1 MNIYIVAGGVALGV
15 LAIGLLIAVVL
26 RRVVPTNEVHIV
38 QRGRSRVSYGA
49 SQSAGNVFYEW
60 PAFLPRIGVLVTKFP
75 VSIFDVNLK
84 DYEAYDT
91 GRLPFRVDVQAF
103 MRIAESDTAAEKVAN
118 FDELQHQLSGILQ
131 GAVRNVLATH
141 KLEDILEARST
152 LAEAFTAQVD
162 HQLQAWGVETV
173 KNIEFMDIRDSAN
186 SQVIANIM
194 AKEKSRIDRESREA
208 VAMNSQ
214 FAQTK
219 EIEAERIVE
228 VNKQDALQQV
238 GMRTAEQEKQ
248 VGIAKQVAEQEVLV
262 AQKDTTEREMDVK
275 LVADTRA
282 ADIAKGV
289 AEVQAAQERE
299 VTIIRAEGQ
308 RQQQVIGAEA
318 ERQRL
323 ELVAQGTLAQQKLDA
338 EGLLAQGQSRAEAE
352 RLLLLA
358 PVTTQIE
365 LAREIGNNDGYQT
378 YLVRVE
384 QIKAGQAVG
393 VAQAEA
399 LSAADIKVIVTGGDV
414 PAGMNSITDVFSA
427 RGGQA
432 LGAMLEGLAQTDA
445 GKAVVERATKGAAKP
460 KE

>member
-1 MNIYIVAGGVALGV
+1 
-15 LAIGLLIAVVL
+15 
-26 RRVVPTNEVHIV
+26 
-38 QRGRSRVSYGA
+38 
-49 SQSAGNVFYEW
+49 
-60 PAFLPRIGVLVTKFP
+60 
-75 VSIFDVNLK
+75 
-84 DYEAYDT
+84 
-91 GRLPFRVDVQAF
+91 
-103 MRIAESDTAAEKVAN
+103 
-118 FDELQHQLSGILQ
+118 
-131 GAVRNVLATH
+131 
-141 KLEDILEARST
+141 
-152 LAEAFTAQVD
+152 
-162 HQLQAWGVETV
+162 
-173 KNIEFMDIRDSAN
+173 
-186 SQVIANIM
+186 
-194 AKEKSRIDRESREA
+194 
-208 VAMNSQ
+208 MNSQ
-214 FAQTK
+214 MARTK

-275 LVADTRA
+275 RVADTRA

-308 RQQQVIGAEA
+308 RQQEVIGAEA

-358 PVTTQIE
+358 PVSTQIE
-365 LAREIGNNDGYQT
+365 LAREIGGNDGYQT

-384 QIKAGQAVG
+384 QIKAGQTVG

-399 LSAADIKVIVTGGDV
+399 LKAADIKVIVTGGDV
-414 PAGMNSITDVFSA
+414 PAGMNNITEVFSA
-427 RGGQA
+427 KGGQA

-445 GKAVVERATKGAAKP
+445 GKAVVERATKGSAKP

>member
-1 MNIYIVAGGVALGV
+1 
-15 LAIGLLIAVVL
+15 
-26 RRVVPTNEVHIV
+26 
-38 QRGRSRVSYGA
+38 
-49 SQSAGNVFYEW
+49 
-60 PAFLPRIGVLVTKFP
+60 
-75 VSIFDVNLK
+75 
-84 DYEAYDT
+84 
-91 GRLPFRVDVQAF
+91 
-103 MRIAESDTAAEKVAN
+103 
-118 FDELQHQLSGILQ
+118 
-131 GAVRNVLATH
+131 
-141 KLEDILEARST
+141 
-152 LAEAFTAQVD
+152 
-162 HQLQAWGVETV
+162 
-173 KNIEFMDIRDSAN
+173 
-186 SQVIANIM
+186 M

-214 FAQTK
+214 MARTK

-228 VNKQDALQQV
+228 VNQQDALQQV

-275 LVADTRA
+275 RVADTRA

-365 LAREIGNNDGYQT
+365 LAREIGGNEGYQT

-384 QIKAGQAVG
+384 QIKAGQTVG

-399 LSAADIKVIVTGGDV
+399 LKAADIKVIVTGGDV
-414 PAGMNSITDVFSA
+414 PSGMNGITDVFSA
-427 RGGQA
+427 KGGQA

-445 GKAVVERATKGAAKP
+445 GKAVVERATKGSAKP